1 VGEVSRKRSRLE
13 IYLEVLETIMAGYN
27 KPTNI
32 MYRCNLSWIA
42 LKEILDSLVEKGL
55 ITTVER
61 NKRKMYLITEKGR
74 SIVSRLEE
82 TYDLLSA

>member
-1 VGEVSRKRSRLE
+1 MSKKRSRLE
-13 IYLEVLETIMAGYN
+13 IYLEVLETIMSGYN

-55 ITTVER
+55 VTTVER
-61 NKRKMYLITEKGR
+61 SKRKMYLITEKGR
-74 SIVSRLEE
+74 SVVNRLEE
-82 TYDLLSA
+82 TYNLLSA

>member
-1 VGEVSRKRSRLE
+1 MSKKRSRLE
-13 IYLEVLETIMAGYN
+13 IYIEVLETIMAGYN

-32 MYRCNLSWIA
+32 MYKSNLSWIT

-55 ITTVER
+55 VTTVER

-74 SIVSRLEE
+74 SIVNRLEE
-82 TYDLLSA
+82 TYDLLTT